1 MNFTA
6 KDVQAL
12 REKTGAG
19 MMDCKKAL
27 TETDGDMDKAVDVL
41 REKGLASAAKKAG
54 RVAAEGVVVAYYDE
68 ANKVASMV
76 EVNCETDFV
85 AKNEKFVELANKI
98 AVTVAEKN
106 PADVDALLAMT
117 LSGSD
122 ETVSDA
128 VQELF
133 LVIRENMKVRRFV
146 RVEGTV
152 ASYIHGGGRIGVLI
166 ELACE
171 NEAADKAEFKEMGRN
186 VAMQIAAMS
195 PEYLSKD
202 CISDDELA
210 KMKSITID
218 SSLNKPES
226 LPKPILKNLFDKAVN
241 DKLFSDEDLAAYEEQ
256 KNNKFL
262 FNFLSDKAVETLV
275 ELAMASKADIVAN
288 KIFAGAVDG
297 RMKKQLK
304 EVCLLEQAFV
314 RSDLYDGDVA
324 GYIAD
329 VAKKLGASIKAT
341 GFIRYAKGEG
351 IEKKEEN
358 YAEEIAKMTGN
369 K

>member
-146 RVEGTV
+146 RVEGIV
-152 ASYIHGGGRIGVLI
+152 ASYIHGGGSVGVLVSFDTD
-166 ELACE
+166 
-171 NEAADKAEFKEMGRN
+171 AADKAEFKEMGRN

-218 SSLNKPES
+218 RFLRISSIRLSTISSSAMRILQLMRSRRTTSSSSTSFPIRQLRLLSSLQWQARLIS
-226 LPKPILKNLFDKAVN
+226 LQTRSLQVQSTAV
-241 DKLFSDEDLAAYEEQ
+241 
-256 KNNKFL
+256 
-262 FNFLSDKAVETLV
+262 
-275 ELAMASKADIVAN
+275 
-288 KIFAGAVDG
+288 
-297 RMKKQLK
+297 
-304 EVCLLEQAFV
+304 
-314 RSDLYDGDVA
+314 
-324 GYIAD
+324 
-329 VAKKLGASIKAT
+329 
-341 GFIRYAKGEG
+341 
-351 IEKKEEN
+351 
-358 YAEEIAKMTGN
+358 
-369 K
+369 